1 MQTEMTSN
9 INSNFDNTMNNTLNN
24 AMDNVMENVM
34 ENDNGSEITQSDI
47 ECAMQAFMEEEDN
60 TVDETEREVKAKI
73 REFIIDYEDS
83 LPDAL
88 VTTLQYYFVSLVVYA
103 SRKGECCVSDDTF
116 RKQFCT
122 LKDTVVSAVS
132 RKKSMRTIENDIER
146 GYLLD
151 EFSKLYA
158 TLSSVSDSNLV
169 ATRECTMQQMEKVKV
184 LLFMIEQYLANRLRL
199 SDLVI

>member
-1 MQTEMTSN
+1 MQIEMTSN
-9 INSNFDNTMNNTLNN
+9 IDSNIDNAMNNTLNN
-24 AMDNVMENVM
+24 VMENEV

-103 SRKGECCVSDDTF
+103 SRKGEFCVSDDTF

-122 LKDTVVSAVS
+122 LKDTVVSALS

-146 GYLLD
+146 GYLLNSS
-151 EFSKLYA
+151 SKLYA

-184 LLFMIEQYLANRLRL
+184 LLFMIEQYLTNRLRL
-199 SDLVI
+199 SDLVR